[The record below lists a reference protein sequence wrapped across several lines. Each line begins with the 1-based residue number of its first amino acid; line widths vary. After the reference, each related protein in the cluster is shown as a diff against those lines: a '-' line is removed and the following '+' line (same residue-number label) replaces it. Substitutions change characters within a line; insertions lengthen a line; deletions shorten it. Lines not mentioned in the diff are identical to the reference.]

1 MLAPAAPAVTG
12 VASSAVAAL
21 LRGPRR
27 PLRTLGA
34 FRAAVYLDH
43 DDGVL
48 TLVTSDGVAHPNAVV
63 VGAPAADAP
72 FAGLRP
78 HVRGTVGEGRIDLPG
93 LEVRVARWRDPRP
106 RLGPV
111 DHRRLTD
118 AVAAARR
125 QLAAATHADPG
136 ADDELATLAA
146 AVADAI
152 AAGDEHAAVAAAT
165 RLLGRGPGLTP
176 AGDDVLAGLLAA
188 TVTLAPAVRD
198 GHRDGLVATAHA
210 VGERIAVT
218 ARDATTAVSAA
229 LLHHAARGE
238 VAVPAAQVLH
248 ALTGR
253 GDLPAA
259 LTDLLAVGSTS
270 GRDLTL
276 GILAGADLVLSSA
289 PVTHPVLAPA
299 PTYPVLAPAP
309 TYPVLAPAPTN
320 PVLAPAPTNPVLAPA
335 PTNPETL

>member
-1 MLAPAAPAVTG
+1 VRAATTAPAAPVVTG

-34 FRAAVYLDH
+34 FRAAVYLGH

-48 TLVTSDGVAHPNAVV
+48 ALVTSDGVAHPNAVV
-63 VGAPAADAP
+63 VGAAAADAP
-72 FAGLRP
+72 FAGLHA

-106 RLGPV
+106 RLGAV
-111 DHRRLTD
+111 DPGRLAD

-125 QLAAATHADPG
+125 QVAGSTEGDPG
-136 ADDELATLAA
+136 ADAELATLAA
-146 AVADAI
+146 AVAAAI
-152 AAGDEHAAVAAAT
+152 AGGDEHAAVAAAT

-198 GHRDGLVATAHA
+198 RRSAGPHEGHRDRAARADDRTDELVATARA
-210 VGERIAVT
+210 AGEAIADL
-218 ARDATTAVSAA
+218 ASDATTSVSAA

-238 VAVPAAQVLH
+238 VAAPAALVLQ

-253 GDLPAA
+253 GDLPTALAA
-259 LTDLLAVGSTS
+259 LLAVGSTS

-276 GILAGADLVLSSA
+276 GILAGADLVLSTS

-299 PTYPVLAPAP
+299 PPYPEIL
-309 TYPVLAPAPTN
+309 
-320 PVLAPAPTNPVLAPA
+320 
-335 PTNPETL
+335 